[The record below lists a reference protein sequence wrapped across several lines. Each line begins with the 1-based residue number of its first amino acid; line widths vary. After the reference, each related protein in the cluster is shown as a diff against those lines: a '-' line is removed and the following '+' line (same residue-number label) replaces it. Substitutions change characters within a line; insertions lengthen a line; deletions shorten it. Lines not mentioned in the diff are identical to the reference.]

1 MLPHEGAELFGRA
14 AATLADSC
22 LACERALSTAVAAAQ
37 ELGIAAEDVAALR
50 SARRELD
57 RTRSATLLKH
67 HSRVLGKLLA
77 VPRAPGET
85 LPRVTERMIQDFAG
99 IAEKRAK
106 VLFRCAGRL
115 TAALDVLGAVDL
127 ERASLGEDVARRT
140 ALVAFASPDLAE
152 ARLAAFAVGVARR
165 TAVRESCRRT
175 VKVGAL
181 RLRDLARA
189 AAPAEGE
196 ALGALGDLAE
206 RFAAPLPAA
215 KTASESRRQCLELHE
230 VLATAR
236 DAVTA
241 ESWDATRR
249 RCRTGASAGWKAAR
263 RALRAAGERSA
274 ARAVG
279 VLEGGAQGE
288 DGDPLP
294 AVEPLGAVMERI
306 GKAYG
311 EWLGWPD
318 AATADAAAEP
328 VSEGAAARL

>member
-1 MLPHEGAELFGRA
+1 MLPHEGADRVGRA
-14 AATLADSC
+14 AATLTDSC
-22 LACERALSTAVAAAQ
+22 RACDLALSTAAAAAL
-37 ELGIAAEDVAALR
+37 ELGIAEDDVAALR
-50 SARRELD
+50 SARRELE
-57 RTRSATLLKH
+57 RTRSAKLLH
-67 HSRVLGKLLA
+67 HHFRVLGKVLA
-77 VPRAPGET
+77 VPRAAGET
-85 LPRVTERMIQDFAG
+85 LPRVTERMVQEFVG
-99 IAEKRAK
+99 IAERRAE

-127 ERASLGEDVARRT
+127 ERASLGEDAARRT
-140 ALVAFASPDLAE
+140 ALVAFESPDLAE

-165 TAVRESCRRT
+165 MAVRASCRRT

-189 AAPAEGE
+189 AAPADGE
-196 ALGALGDLAE
+196 AFGALGDLAA
-206 RFAAPLPAA
+206 RFGTPVPAA
-215 KTASESRRQCLELHE
+215 NTAPESRRQCLELHE
-230 VLATAR
+230 ALATAR

-294 AVEPLGAVMERI
+294 AVEPLGAAMEKI
-306 GKAYG
+306 GGAYG
-311 EWLGWPD
+311 KWLGWPD
-318 AATADAAAEP
+318 AAAEP
-328 VSEGAAARL
+328 VSDGAAARP